1 MKRSEKLRAIQDEI
15 GNLYQDMEYFKT
27 EHKLAEKRLKKLQ
40 RKEIKLQQID

>member
-1 MKRSEKLRAIQDEI
+1 MKRSEKLRALQEEI

-27 EHKLAEKRLKKLQ
+27 EQRLAKKRLKKLR